1 MAVNTQKLVTRGATL
16 GGGTRLGYTLV
27 ALGGLV
33 LFCYGLYVAAWIVN
47 TLVMTLLLALVVSP
61 ILFSLKQRGWPE
73 WAAVLGAFL
82 VVFGVTLAFV
92 ALALVS
98 LSRFDEN
105 LPFYQ
110 QRVTEIVNNVAA
122 RLGLDNPP
130 VYDLSGVPADFAER
144 MIQYLVPLAFN
155 IVGLIGS
162 LVLYMFL
169 LLYAFGEVFVM
180 PARLRHLTAGDPFVL
195 DLLRRFGA
203 DMRSFFKMNAF
214 IGAIAAILDVIVL
227 FMMGIDFVLLWGL
240 LSFLMSFIPNIGFII
255 SMIAPALLALIQ
267 YGPREAVMVIIAY
280 CVINLLIDYV
290 LRPRLIGRDLNQSQI
305 VTFLAVLLWGVLLGP
320 TGALLSVPLTL
331 IVKLLLEIATG
342 TERYSALI
350 VEDLPPDD
358 SVATAIAEASAP
370 AELLA
375 PAETTAP
382 AATTTPAESPA
393 PAETRAPVKG

>member
-1 MAVNTQKLVTRGATL
+1 MTVSTETPVTRGVIA
-16 GGGTRLGYTLV
+16 GGARLGYTFV

-33 LFCYGLYVAAWIVN
+33 LFCYGLYVAAWLIN
-47 TLVMTLLLALVVSP
+47 TLVLTLLLALVVSP
-61 ILFSLKQRGWPE
+61 ILFGLQRRGWPA

-82 VVFGVTLAFV
+82 VVFGITLAFV

-98 LSRFDEN
+98 LSQFDDN

-110 QRVTEIVNNVAA
+110 QRVTEIVNNVAV
-122 RLGLDNPP
+122 RFGLTNPP
-130 VYDLSGVPADFAER
+130 VYDLSSLPADFTQR
-144 MIQYLVPLAFN
+144 MVQYLVPLAYS
-155 IVGLIGS
+155 IVGLFGS

-180 PARLRHLTAGDPFVL
+180 PARLRHMTSGDPVVL
-195 DLLRRFGA
+195 ERLRRFGD

-227 FMMGIDFVLLWGL
+227 FWIGVDFVLLWGL

-255 SMIAPALLALIQ
+255 SMVAPALLALIQ
-267 YGPREAVMVIIAY
+267 FGPWEAFMVIVAY

-305 VTFLAVLLWGVLLGP
+305 VTFLAVMLWGVLLGP

-331 IVKLLLEIATG
+331 ITKLLLEVATG
-342 TERYSALI
+342 TTRYSALI
-350 VEDLPPDD
+350 VEEIPTEVSDGTMPLVVD
-358 SVATAIAEASAP
+358 
-370 AELLA
+370 
-375 PAETTAP
+375 AP
-382 AATTTPAESPA
+382 AADAPA
-393 PAETRAPVKG
+393 PIKT